1 MHSVNKKELVRKRVG
16 RPGGEGARR
25 LEPSAR
31 DRPTG
36 MHRIRDGEV
45 EAVIGVGNRF
55 GAAVKK
61 REVET
66 MLLL

>member
-1 MHSVNKKELVRKRVG
+1 
-16 RPGGEGARR
+16 
-25 LEPSAR
+25 
-31 DRPTG
+31 

-55 GAAVKK
+55 GATVKK